1 MGFLDTVKGLFGG
14 RKGPA
19 EAPITGEAPAAPS
32 AIQEKLQALIKE
44 TDAFAGRVK
53 DVMAQPN
60 AAPTA
65 APAPTPPLAPVA
77 PVEAIP
83 AAPVTPEVAPAAPV
97 APSAGVLAEMGAP
110 APVATP
116 ETPAPV
122 VNPMPI
128 NASLGTPV
136 AIPTPA
142 NDVKMPE
149 APTVQEHEGQQA
161 A

>member
-32 AIQEKLQALIKE
+32 AIQEKLKALVHE
-44 TDAFAGRVK
+44 TEGFAGRIH
-53 DVMAQPN
+53 DVMAQPG
-60 AAPTA
+60 
-65 APAPTPPLAPVA
+65 A
-77 PVEAIP
+77 PVEATP
-83 AAPVTPEVAPAAPV
+83 VAAAPAAPV
-97 APSAGVLAEMGAP
+97 EIAPAPTTTPLAGVLAETTAT

-116 ETPAPV
+116 ELTAPV
-122 VNPMPI
+122 PMATV
-128 NASLGTPV
+128 NASLGAPAV
-136 AIPTPA
+136 MPMPA
-142 NDVKMPE
+142 NEVKMPE